1 MPMNLSITKMKI
13 HGLRRSTRIERNKE
27 IKLTEK
33 YGMWAFITGASSG
46 IGEEFARRLAS
57 EKMNLILVARRKE
70 KLEILAAKLKEE
82 YKIEIVTAPID
93 LSKKKFLEELKEY
106 VGKKEVGVL
115 INNAGFGSN
124 GEFINADA
132 DEEAKM
138 VMLNCV
144 APVILTHHFVR
155 PMVERKKGAIIFL
168 GSVVA
173 FQPTPFMTTYSAT
186 KAFNAFMGDA
196 LWYELKKYNID
207 VLSLNPGG
215 TSTEFQRVANSSAGP
230 TPRTV
235 QQVVNTAMKS
245 LGRKPSVVD
254 GFYNK
259 VLAVSSRLI
268 SRKLTL
274 LIAGYITRKLYSKK
288 MKAA

>member
-1 MPMNLSITKMKI
+1 MRV
-13 HGLRRSTRIERNKE
+13 HELRRSTRTKRNNKM
-27 IKLTEK
+27 KLIEK
-33 YGMWAFITGASSG
+33 YGSWALITGASSG

-70 KLEILAAKLKEE
+70 RLEILAAKLKEE
-82 YKIEIVTAPID
+82 HKVKIVTAPID

-106 VGKKEVGVL
+106 VGEREVGVL

-215 TSTEFQRVANSSAGP
+215 TSTEFQRVANSSTGP
-230 TPRTV
+230 APRTV

-288 MKAA
+288 MKAT

>member
-1 MPMNLSITKMKI
+1 MKLI
-13 HGLRRSTRIERNKE
+13 
-27 IKLTEK
+27 EK
-33 YGMWAFITGASSG
+33 YGSWALITGASSG

-70 KLEILAAKLKEE
+70 RLEILAAKLKEE
-82 YKIEIVTAPID
+82 HKVKIVTAPID

-106 VGKKEVGVL
+106 VGEREVGVL

-215 TSTEFQRVANSSAGP
+215 TSTEFQRVANSSTGP
-230 TPRTV
+230 APRTV

-288 MKAA
+288 MKAT

>member
-1 MPMNLSITKMKI
+1 MNLSITKMRV
-13 HGLRRSTRIERNKE
+13 HELRRSTRIERNNE
-27 IKLTEK
+27 MKLTEK
-33 YGMWAFITGASSG
+33 YGSWAFITGASSG

-215 TSTEFQRVANSSAGP
+215 TSTEFQRVANSSTGP
-230 TPRTV
+230 APRTV

>member
-1 MPMNLSITKMKI
+1 MLLK
-13 HGLRRSTRIERNKE
+13 
-27 IKLTEK
+27 EK
-33 YGMWAFITGASSG
+33 YGSWALITGASSG

-70 KLEILAAKLKEE
+70 KLEILASKLKEE
-82 YKIEIVTAPID
+82 HKIKVVTAPVD
-93 LSKKKFLEELKEY
+93 LSKKKFLERLKEF
-106 VGKKEVGVL
+106 VGEREVGVL

-124 GEFINADA
+124 GEFINANA
-132 DEEAKM
+132 DEETKM
-138 VMLNCV
+138 VKLNCL
-144 APVILTHHFVR
+144 APTILTHYFAR

-215 TSTEFQRVANSSAGP
+215 TSTEFQRVASSSSGP
-230 TPRTV
+230 MPRTA
-235 QQVVNTAMKS
+235 QQVVNTAMKA

-259 VLAVSSRLI
+259 VLVVSSRLI

-274 LIAGYITRKLYSKK
+274 LVAGYITRKLYSKK
-288 MKAA
+288 MEVS